1 MQIPKNSSQDSPNHN
16 ADKPFLSIRGCE
28 RALRYHDRIPHSE
41 IHKIG
46 MSSRY
51 QLLDR
56 IARVSARISS
66 LTGARPAQPVFGV
79 WSLSAFRHSPPP
91 MKSMTGYGWG
101 DAVADGLK
109 VTVELSSVNRKQ
121 SEISINLPREL
132 EVLEAQIRDEVN
144 RRIARGRVTARVT
157 LHAGEKS
164 TIKVRVNAALAQA
177 YAARLRDLAKELKL
191 SGDITL
197 DHLLRAPGVME
208 SDDDVP
214 DAEDFWPTV
223 EKALKQALEMMVSMR
238 EKEGAHL
245 RVDLVKRVDRM
256 RKSARGVQKRSPQV
270 QVRYRKQLMERIQSA
285 GIEAAK
291 IEEERVLKE
300 VIFYADRSDI
310 SEEITRLQSH
320 FKQFDDCVNSR
331 EPVGRT
337 LDFLAQEMN
346 REINT
351 IGSKANDAMISREVV
366 VLKTE
371 LEKFR
376 EQAQNVE

>member
-1 MQIPKNSSQDSPNHN
+1 VNNKQTTDKRPGLPHIP
-16 ADKPFLSIRGCE
+16 A
-28 RALRYHDRIPHSE
+28 
-41 IHKIG
+41 
-46 MSSRY
+46 
-51 QLLDR
+51 
-56 IARVSARISS
+56 
-66 LTGARPAQPVFGV
+66 
-79 WSLSAFRHSPPP
+79 P

-101 DAVADGLK
+101 DAVQDGFK

-144 RRIARGRVTARVT
+144 RRVARGRVTARVT

-164 TIKVRVNAALAQA
+164 DAGQVRINTKLAEAYTKKLRALASS
-177 YAARLRDLAKELKL
+177 LKL
-191 SGDITL
+191 SGDVTL
-197 DHLLRAPGVME
+197 DHLLRVPGVLE
-208 SDDDVP
+208 TDEDVP

-223 EKALKQALEMMVSMR
+223 EKALKQALQMMVTMR
-238 EKEGAHL
+238 EKEGDHL
-245 RVDLVKRVDRM
+245 RRDLEKRFEIM
-256 RKSARGVQKRSPQV
+256 RKSAQRVQKRAPQV
-270 QVRYRKQLMERIQSA
+270 QERYRQQLMERIQSA
-285 GIEAAK
+285 GLEAEK

-300 VIFYADRSDI
+300 VIFFADRSDI

-351 IGSKANDAMISREVV
+351 IGSKANDAQISREVV

>member
-1 MQIPKNSSQDSPNHN
+1 M
-16 ADKPFLSIRGCE
+16 
-28 RALRYHDRIPHSE
+28 
-41 IHKIG
+41 
-46 MSSRY
+46 
-51 QLLDR
+51 
-56 IARVSARISS
+56 
-66 LTGARPAQPVFGV
+66 
-79 WSLSAFRHSPPP
+79 FRHSPPP

-101 DAVADGLK
+101 DAVAEGLK

-164 TIKVRVNAALAQA
+164 MSKVRVNAALAQA
-177 YAARLRDLAKELKL
+177 YARRLRDLAKELNL
-191 SGDITL
+191 SGDVTL
-197 DHLLRAPGVME
+197 DHLLRAPGVLE
-208 SDDDVP
+208 SDEDVP

-245 RVDLVKRVDRM
+245 RADLVKRVDRM
-256 RKSARGVQKRSPQV
+256 RKSARGVQKRAPQI
-270 QVRYRKQLMERIQSA
+270 QVRYRQQLMERIQSA

-300 VIFYADRSDI
+300 VIFFADRSDI